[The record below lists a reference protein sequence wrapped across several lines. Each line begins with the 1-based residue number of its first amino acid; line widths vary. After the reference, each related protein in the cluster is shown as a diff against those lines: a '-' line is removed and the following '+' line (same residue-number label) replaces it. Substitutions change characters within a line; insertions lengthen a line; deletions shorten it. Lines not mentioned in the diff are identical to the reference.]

1 VEQPI
6 RLVSVVGKKNSGK
19 TTLLVALAAEFA
31 RRGLVV
37 GTLKHGTHPAR
48 LDQEGTDTWRHMN
61 EGLAERVLLESS
73 GARVLIQRLEEE
85 DDPISLAR
93 QYMKG
98 TDLVLAEGFTKHPVP
113 KVEVFRQAAH
123 DAPHYHASH
132 PQAEQWFAM
141 VTDHEATEYPFPTFR
156 FSDTAWLVTLS
167 KLAWSKAMIVD
178 D

>member
-1 VEQPI
+1 M
-6 RLVSVVGKKNSGK
+6 SVVGKKNSGK

-61 EGLAERVLLESS
+61 EGLANRVLLESAAS
-73 GARVLIQRLEEE
+73 RILFQRLEEE
-85 DDPISLAR
+85 TDPISLAR
-93 QYMKG
+93 EYMKG
-98 TDLVLAEGFTKHPVP
+98 TDIVLAEGFTKHPVP
-113 KVEVFRQAAH
+113 RVEVFRRAAH
-123 DAPHYHASH
+123 AEPHYDASH
-132 PQAEQWFAM
+132 PQAEQWFAI
-141 VTDHEATEYPFPTFR
+141 VTDDETLEYPFPTFR

-178 D
+178 E